1 MKQLRHKTII
11 AWACMAVGALAAS
24 FSAISAAH
32 AESSTASAES
42 TRDSLPG
49 RPEGTAR
56 EFTISADQF
65 AFSPVQIQVQKDDLV
80 KITLNAR
87 DIAHSFTIDQY
98 RIAKR
103 AAAGQSVT
111 FEFRADQVGTHRF
124 YCNLSQDDRCRKM
137 EGILI
142 VR

>member
-1 MKQLRHKTII
+1 MNLRHK
-11 AWACMAVGALAAS
+11 AVIGSAFAAVALLAS
-24 FSAISAAH
+24 PLVRTSVLRAQGS
-32 AESSTASAES
+32 
-42 TRDSLPG
+42 
-49 RPEGTAR
+49 AR
-56 EFTISADQF
+56 EFTINGDRF
-65 AFSPVQIQVQKDDLV
+65 AFSPVRIEVQKDDLV
-80 KITLNAR
+80 KITFTAR

-124 YCNLSQDDRCRKM
+124 YCNLSADDRCRKM
-137 EGILI
+137 EGELI